1 MGSCFGNENNQADVE
16 HRHKAS
22 KKLKETFDDDLFAAK
37 VVIGLE
43 TQAL

>member
-1 MGSCFGNENNQADVE
+1 MGSCFGNENNQAGVE
-16 HRHKAS
+16 HRHRAS
-22 KKLKETFDDDLFAAK
+22 KNIKETFDDDLFAAK